1 MIRTKRAVAVSLAM
15 VVLATGSAFAQ
26 TADVTVVTLAGSRIM
41 SVKSLTGDNLTA
53 LSMGTAREAGFLVN
67 VTDLVYDRK
76 GYQVTTM
83 LTNLYKYAATYD
95 CNAPSIAASKL
106 SVGYL
111 ANPTSIKDIAAAA
124 APLLNFSGTI
134 AATSPLFAA
143 LGLTGASNVNVA
155 SNVTQQLI
163 DYSTSTVYSGAE
175 TLLPMNVATGSSGV
189 TFTAAAAHTGC
200 GGGAATPTTIKVQ
213 QGTVNTHADFLNWLK
228 SRVLAGHATAAGPDG
243 VLSAAEAASGAII
256 TQAGLDDSVRT
267 ALIALGVNS
276 TILNATP
283 SLISDVE
290 ALMSATPISSISTSD
305 VLRQTG
311 TYSTLPKLIVGDL
324 TGIPT
329 GAYKGTMTLTLVID
343 P

>member
-1 MIRTKRAVAVSLAM
+1 MISTRRAVAVSLTM
-15 VVLATGSAFAQ
+15 VLLAAGSAFAQ
-26 TADVTVVTLAGSRIM
+26 STEVTVVTFAGSRAM
-41 SVKSLTGDNLTA
+41 TVKSLTGDNLTA
-53 LSMGTAREAGFLVN
+53 MSMGTAREAGFLVN

-76 GYQVTTM
+76 GYQVTAM
-83 LTNLYKYAATYD
+83 MTNLYKYAAAYD
-95 CNAPSIAASKL
+95 CGAPSIAAGKL

-111 ANPTSIKDIAAAA
+111 ANPISIKDIAAAA
-124 APLLNFSGTI
+124 APVLNFSGTI

-143 LGLTGASNVNVA
+143 LGLAGTSNVNVA
-155 SNVTQQLI
+155 SQVTQQLI

-175 TLLPMNVATGSSGV
+175 TLLPMNVSTGPTGTAFTGS
-189 TFTAAAAHTGC
+189 AAGHPC

-228 SRVLAGHATAAGPDG
+228 DRVLAGHATAAGSGG
-243 VLSAAEAASGAII
+243 VLSAAEAVAGGLA

-267 ALIALGVNS
+267 ALIGLGVNPL
-276 TILNATP
+276 ILTATP
-283 SLISDVE
+283 KLISDAE
-290 ALMSATPISSISTSD
+290 ALMSATPLSSLSTSD

>member
-15 VVLATGSAFAQ
+15 VLLAAGSAFAQ

-83 LTNLYKYAATYD
+83 LTNLYKYAAAYD
-95 CNAPSIAASKL
+95 CGAPAIAAGKL
-106 SVGYL
+106 SIGYL

-124 APLLNFSGTI
+124 APVLNFSGTI
-134 AATSPLFAA
+134 SATSPLFAA

-175 TLLPMNVATGSSGV
+175 TLLPMNVATGPSGAA
-189 TFTAAAAHTGC
+189 FTSAAAHAC

-228 SRVLAGHATAAGPDG
+228 SRVQAGHATAAGPGG
-243 VLSAAEAASGAII
+243 VLSAAEAAAGAII